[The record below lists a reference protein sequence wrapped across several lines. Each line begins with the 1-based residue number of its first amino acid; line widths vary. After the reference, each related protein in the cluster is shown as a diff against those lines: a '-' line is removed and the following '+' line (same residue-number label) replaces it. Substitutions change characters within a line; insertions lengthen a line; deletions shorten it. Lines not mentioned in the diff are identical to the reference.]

1 MAHSC
6 LLDTID
12 LLLIFSLFL
21 ESFAT
26 DFHCR
31 LNDKRVTAYY
41 DNLNVLALVC
51 FVLFLSLLMMFA
63 TDCRRKL
70 NDKCVTDHDD
80 NLNGMF

>member
-21 ESFAT
+21 GSFAT

-31 LNDKRVTAYY
+31 LNDKRVTAYD
-41 DNLNVLALVC
+41 DNLNGFPLVC
-51 FVLFLSLLMMFA
+51 FVLFSSLLMMFA
-63 TDCRRKL
+63 TDCHHKL
-70 NDKCVTDHDD
+70 NDK
-80 NLNGMF
+80 